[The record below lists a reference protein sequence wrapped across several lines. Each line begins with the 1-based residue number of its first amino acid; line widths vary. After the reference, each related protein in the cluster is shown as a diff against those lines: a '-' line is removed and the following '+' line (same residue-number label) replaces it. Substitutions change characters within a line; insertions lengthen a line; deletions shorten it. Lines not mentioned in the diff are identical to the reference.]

1 MIEILKKQLEC
12 FNDIQFKFDPK
23 LHKYTYDDDPYISV
37 TQFVKKFVNE
47 FDSDYHSKR
56 KASQLGVSQSFIL
69 DDWKKNADISTELGT
84 EVHEWIE
91 YYYKQIWKPLPRN
104 LEVINRINKFNKI
117 YAEQLYKLEP
127 LQFETKIFSK
137 KWKIAGTIDALFLYR
152 GKIFIFD
159 WKTNKEITSD
169 NHPKGTYEK
178 MLAPFQDYWANH
190 INEYSIQLSLYSL
203 ILEEWGFNVDGA
215 YLVHIGPN
223 NDPAKVHKI
232 VDMREQLKSFLDGSV

>member
-1 MIEILKKQLEC
+1 MIELLRKQLEC
-12 FNDIQFKFDPK
+12 FNDPLFKFDPK
-23 LHKYTYDDDPYISV
+23 LHEYTYNNIPYISV
-37 TQFVKKFVNE
+37 TQFNEKFVKK
-47 FDSDYHSKR
+47 FDSDYYSKR
-56 KASQLGVSQSFIL
+56 KADQTGVPQSFIL
-69 DDWKKNADISTELGT
+69 DDWKKTADISTELGT

-91 YYYKQIWKPLPRN
+91 YYYKQVWKPLPRN

-159 WKTNKEITSD
+159 WKTNKELTNDKHI
-169 NHPKGTYEK
+169 KGTYEK
-178 MLAPFQDYWANH
+178 MLAPFQGYWANH

-223 NDPAKVHKI
+223 DEPAKVHKI